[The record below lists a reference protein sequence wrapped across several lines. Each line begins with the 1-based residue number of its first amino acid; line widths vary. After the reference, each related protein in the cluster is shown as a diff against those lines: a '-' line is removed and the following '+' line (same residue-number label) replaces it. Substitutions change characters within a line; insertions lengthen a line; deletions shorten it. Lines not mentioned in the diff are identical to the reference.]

1 MSSAFLCNELR
12 DFVVFAAIWTLGDFS
27 LVHDCSSHFCVGV
40 VLVDC
45 LVAKGKINGRQSD
58 EPQELKPA

>member
-1 MSSAFLCNELR
+1 M
-12 DFVVFAAIWTLGDFS
+12 FAAIWTLGDFS

-45 LVAKGKINGRQSD
+45 LVAKGKINGRQTD